1 MIVATHNNRFAAA
14 CLSLAALAAL
24 ALSGCAAGNGT
35 FSSINSGSTIT
46 TPAIAVTG
54 QVYGGQQ
61 PISSASVMLWK
72 VNTDGTAATALLNA
86 PVTTRSDG
94 TGGFTITGFITNFT
108 TICAANP
115 QVYVTAVGGNPG
127 AGSNSSLAL
136 MAAIGNCSNL
146 TTSTHIAINEA
157 TTVAAVWALQQ
168 FFGVSE
174 GAVPN
179 ASTGTPGENI
189 VTAGTTQSNAGMV
202 NAFLTANQLVNYTA
216 GAVTANSSATIEG
229 DKLYAIANVLAACV
243 NSNGTGDC
251 PGLFSAVTPAGSIFP
266 GDTIQAA
273 LYMAQNPTYNV
284 ATVYALQS
292 STPPFASKLASA
304 PFDWSLAITY
314 SGASFNL
321 PNYLASDAS
330 GNIWITNSA
339 SSSSSLTKIAP
350 GGATTSYLTGS
361 STFKQPQSAV
371 IDTNGNV
378 WITSNS
384 SNANTGNR
392 LVQFTPG
399 TTPTTTSYPA
409 PTSCSPYYAAIDG
422 SNNVFFA
429 CNGLGTPALYELPS
443 TSIGS
448 PTPTFTAVGSL
459 DGATETYGMAIDSHT
474 NIWASDT
481 QTYQGMTEFTAGTTG
496 SPTAINNFNLGTGPY
511 GVAID
516 SGNNAWAVNS
526 GFLEEFAIS
535 SKTAASP
542 TYTTSNY
549 TGSGLTSGAGLAID
563 GNNNIWIAN
572 RNLTTISGTSYLS
585 LSEFNSAGTALT
597 PSNTTTQPG
606 GLSVA
611 PIANGVNVTD
621 AQPRGLT
628 LDPSGNVWLAGCGL
642 SSSCSSGTNSFVT
655 EFVGAAVPPYLPLS
669 SAIAANKLGC
679 CTFTAAAPSGTSAAA
694 TPGYVGLQATTTAGN
709 LAFTQNSGQFY
720 FLVTRTGGFT
730 GAISVT
736 YATQNGTAISG
747 TDYTATSGTLT
758 WASGDSSP
766 RTIGPISWLD
776 TTANAGTKTFSIA
789 LTCTA
794 CTGYSP
800 YQSETVSVTAANT
813 APTSV
818 AAFNKYVN
826 TGTGNST
833 EQMYLGLPIDQ
844 YGGNG
849 GLNGAQYV
857 EQTIQPGSAPSGL
870 TNFSDAY
877 FYATTATVNSTANTP
892 VIVFTAPSNGATSSP
907 GVGTNDVR
915 TEMREYYLGAGAVGN
930 NDWTTAIGGTLTAT
944 LAVNATSVD
953 TTEATIGQIH
963 GQNEPYALLEYQP
976 TCSFNGNN
984 YNGCV
989 VLAYQVTNTT
999 SSASAS
1005 NLLAYGIPT
1014 CSVSSLSSCTFFTYK
1029 LALVPNGGTPLLTAS
1044 VTNIYGTGT
1053 IYGSASVS
1061 VDSSW
1066 IGTASAD
1073 GLYFKFGAYS
1083 GAPNTGNPAGDQT
1096 QVTFAF
1102 PASASGTCS
1111 TSSPAQFCISHP

>member
-1 MIVATHNNRFAAA
+1 VIVATHNNRLAIA
-14 CLSLAALAAL
+14 CISFGLVALA
-24 ALSGCAAGNGT
+24 GCAAGSGT
-35 FSSINSGSTIT
+35 LDPLGSVSPVIA
-46 TPAIAVTG
+46 PAIAVTG

-61 PISSASVMLWK
+61 PISSASIMLWK

-86 PVTTRSDG
+86 PVTTRTDG
-94 TGGFTITGFITNFT
+94 TGGFTLTGFITNFI

-146 TTSTHIAINEA
+146 TSSTHISINEA

-174 GAVPN
+174 GAAPN
-179 ASTGTPGENI
+179 VATGVPGENI

-202 NAFLTANQLVNYTA
+202 NAFLTANQLVNYTT
-216 GAVTANSSATIEG
+216 GAVTANSSAAIEA
-229 DKLYAIANVLAACV
+229 DKLYSIANVLAACV

-251 PGLFSAVTPAGSIFP
+251 PSLFSAVTPAGGIFP

-273 LYMAQNPTYNV
+273 LYIAQNPSYNT

-292 STPPFASKLASA
+292 STPPFPSALTSA
-304 PFDWSLAITY
+304 PFDWSLAIAY
-314 SGASFNL
+314 SGTGFNL

-330 GNIWITNSA
+330 GNIWVTNSA
-339 SSSSSLTKIAP
+339 SGSSSLTRISP
-350 GGATTSYLTGS
+350 GGAIASYLTGS
-361 STFKQPQSAV
+361 STFRGPQSVA
-371 IDTNGNV
+371 IDTGGSV
-378 WITSNS
+378 WITANS
-384 SNANTGNR
+384 SASNTGNR
-392 LVQFTPG
+392 LVQFNPNTSTAFSYSLASVG
-399 TTPTTTSYPA
+399 TCY
-409 PTSCSPYYAAIDG
+409 PYYAAIDG
-422 SNNVFFA
+422 SNDVFFP
-429 CNGLGTPALYELPS
+429 CNSLGTPSLYELPAS
-443 TSIGS
+443 SIGS
-448 PTPTFTAVGSL
+448 ATPTFTSVGSL
-459 DGATETYGMAIDSHT
+459 NGATETYGMAIDSHT
-474 NIWASDT
+474 NIWASET

-496 SPTAINNFNLGTGPY
+496 SPTAINNFGLGTGPY

-516 SGNNAWAVNS
+516 NGNNAWAVNS

-549 TGSGLTSGAGLAID
+549 TGGGLTSGSGLAID

-572 RNLTTISGTSYLS
+572 RNLSTISGTSYLS

-655 EFVGAAVPPYLPLS
+655 EFVGVAVPPYLPLS
-669 SAIAANKLGC
+669 SAVAANKLGC
-679 CTFTAAAPSGTSAAA
+679 CTFTPAAPANTTPAA
-694 TPGYVGLQATTTAGN
+694 TAGYVGLQSSTTAGN

-730 GAISVT
+730 GAISVA

-747 TDYTATSGTLT
+747 TDYTATSGTLN
-758 WASGDSSP
+758 WASGDSST

-776 TTANAGTKTFSIA
+776 TTPNAGTKTFSINLA
-789 LTCTA
+789 CGA

-826 TGTGNST
+826 TGT
-833 EQMYLGLPIDQ
+833 EQMYLGLPIDE

-857 EQTIQPGSAPSGL
+857 EQTIQPGSAPTGL

-944 LAVNATSVD
+944 LAVNSTSVD

-976 TCSFNGNN
+976 TCSFNSNI
-984 YNGCV
+984 YTGCV

-999 SSASAS
+999 SSSSAS

-1029 LALVPNGGTPLLTAS
+1029 LALVPNGGTPLLQAS
-1044 VTNIYGTGT
+1044 VSNIYGTGT
-1053 IYGSASVS
+1053 IYGSAGVS

-1066 IGTASAD
+1066 IGTAAAD

-1102 PASASGTCS
+1102 PTSATGVTGDCGASATV
-1111 TSSPAQFCISHP
+1111 PFCISHP